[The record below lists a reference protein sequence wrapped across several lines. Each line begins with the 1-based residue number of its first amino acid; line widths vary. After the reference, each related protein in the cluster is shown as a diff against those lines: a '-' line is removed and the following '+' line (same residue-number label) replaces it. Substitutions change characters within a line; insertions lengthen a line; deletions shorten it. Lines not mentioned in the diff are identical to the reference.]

1 MFHGE
6 YSYSLDD
13 KGRVIVPKVHREA
26 FADGVYMTRGLER
39 CVWVFPLSTWRELS
53 NRMNHDG
60 LGSSAARGVD
70 RLLYTGTEQQLDK
83 QGRVSIPDY
92 LREHARLTVSEPAA
106 VLGVKN
112 RLELWSPARWRSHSA
127 QMMSRLDDD
136 LARLGL

>member
-26 FADGVYMTRGLER
+26 FSDGVYLTRGLER
-39 CVWVFPLSTWRELS
+39 CVWVFPLATWQELS
-53 NRMNHDG
+53 GKLSHDG

-70 RLLYTGTEQQLDK
+70 RLLYTGTELQLDK
-83 QGRVSIPDY
+83 QGRVTVPDY
-92 LREHARLTVSEPAA
+92 LRDHASLAPGDSAS

-112 RLELWSPARWRSHSA
+112 RLELWNPSRWRAHSA

-136 LARLGL
+136 LSRMGL